1 MTERLN
7 HTINILEKVSFSKD
21 LFIKEVNKAI
31 ALLLPFEVDQLKKWI
46 IDFTKNKSEFEDLL
60 VLV

>member
-7 HTINILEKVSFSKD
+7 HTINILEKVSFSKH

-46 IDFTKNKSEFEDLL
+46 VDFTKNKSEFNDVLAL
-60 VLV
+60 V

>member
-1 MTERLN
+1 MKILTMTERLS

-31 ALLLPFEVDQLKKWI
+31 DFYYPLKLINLKNGLLILQKQNRF
-46 IDFTKNKSEFEDLL
+46 
-60 VLV
+60 

>member
-1 MTERLN
+1 MTEQLN
-7 HTINILEKVSFSKD
+7 HTIKVLEKVSFSKD

-31 ALLLPFEVDQLKKWI
+31 NILLPFEIEQLKKWI
-46 IDFTKNKSEFEDLL
+46 VDFTKNNTDFREVL